1 MSCDTFKP
9 LLMGYLDEEL
19 TALEAVRVEQHLE
32 ECHDCTAEL
41 DDFRKLK
48 EVTRNMRV
56 VMPDDKY
63 WDEYWSNIY
72 NRLERKAG
80 WILLSLGSIILSAYG
95 LYWVIAEV
103 FLDKNVHPVIRIGVL
118 TLIVG
123 FCTLLVSVLRERFFL
138 SRSDKYERIKR

>member
-63 WDEYWSNIY
+63 WDEY
-72 NRLERKAG
+72 RLERKAG

-138 SRSDKYERIKR
+138 SKSDKYERIKR

>member
-1 MSCDTFKP
+1 
-9 LLMGYLDEEL
+9 MGYLDEEL

-138 SRSDKYERIKR
+138 SKSDKYERIKR

>member
-72 NRLERKAG
+72 NRLERRVG

-138 SRSDKYERIKR
+138 SKSDKYERIKR

>member
-1 MSCDTFKP
+1 
-9 LLMGYLDEEL
+9 MGYLDEEL

>member
-1 MSCDTFKP
+1 MSCDPFKP

-138 SRSDKYERIKR
+138 SKSDKYERIKR

>member
-138 SRSDKYERIKR
+138 SKSDKYERIKR

>member
-1 MSCDTFKP
+1 M
-9 LLMGYLDEEL
+9 DEEL

-138 SRSDKYERIKR
+138 SKSDKYERIKR

>member
-63 WDEYWSNIY
+63 WDEYWSNVY

-138 SRSDKYERIKR
+138 SKSDKYERIKR

>member
-19 TALEAVRVEQHLE
+19 TALEAARVGQHLQ
-32 ECHDCTAEL
+32 ECHECTTDLE
-41 DDFRKLK
+41 DFRKLK

-72 NRLERKAG
+72 NRLERRVG

-95 LYWVIAEV
+95 LYWVIAEI
-103 FLDKNVHPVIRIGVL
+103 FFRKNVPLVIQLGVAAL
-118 TLIVG
+118 VVG
-123 FCTLLVSVLRERFFL
+123 FCALLVSVLRERFFL
-138 SRSDKYERIKR
+138 SKSDKYERIKR